1 MAIQIRTKVYI
12 RKNGAEQ
19 YMFPYSLR
27 IADVPYGAETTCE
40 GSWYDIAT
48 WAGSKNFT
56 LFVND
61 DFQPIGDS
69 GTINEGK
76 PYIPSN
82 QVLGIDN
89 SELFTIDGFYTGAYD
104 ALIFEWSKGNNI
116 YRIEVSRR
124 GGTWSDTEHTDML
137 TVDYKRNGTTFVS
150 VNLGVGVQ
158 QRYYRDSSTIVR
170 VFNDN
175 QGLPWKYTLKYNGNN
190 VEAIYNFYTYG
201 VYEHYRNTSVST
213 MWNDRITTL
222 VGAMNPYLNIS
233 VEDFD
238 NWLDD
243 YEPEDVDDED
253 PYPDPDDPDDNDSD
267 DPDPDPL
274 PGISA
279 VGTGFA
285 TIFTPS
291 LSQLRNLSGLFWNET
306 IFDFFQNLVENISDM
321 FLSLAMVP
329 FVVPAGRTVSVT
341 WLGIDTAVS
350 LTLAAQQFVEFN
362 MGNINLSN
370 DSRIWTSNSALD
382 YSPFSQLGIYLPFV
396 GFRDLDIDDCRG
408 KTMNLKY
415 RIDLLSGE
423 CVAIISLNGA
433 VYYQF
438 SGNCLTQIPITNEG
452 MQALVSDAVQVGLAI
467 AAVGSAGG
475 GAAAAEGAAA
485 ESGAAGAIQEI
496 RTTLQTTPQGRQLAS
511 TTANAV
517 IGGKPM
523 YGKTGSVS
531 GAGGMLAVRQPY
543 LYLKTPV
550 SAIPNY
556 YRKYCGYP
564 CNKTGRLG
572 SFSGYTVVEDIRL
585 NNLVATSAE
594 VSEIYDLLK
603 GGVII

>member
-1 MAIQIRTKVYI
+1 MSVVLHADMYYINNDDSLSYQGPRYLHFSSFDTDDLIVSSSDVDSWAGVVNIMHCSSKFTMFFNRWFMSSPTALANFGYKYYDPGYEIPTVLANGYKGIQYKILNDSNPQDQRERIIRITATYTDTHSGDIGSIRTVLAYQFKL
-12 RKNGAEQ
+12 N
-19 YMFPYSLR
+19 
-27 IADVPYGAETTCE
+27 
-40 GSWYDIAT
+40 
-48 WAGSKNFT
+48 
-56 LFVND
+56 
-61 DFQPIGDS
+61 
-69 GTINEGK
+69 GTIKYEHTTMI
-76 PYIPSN
+76 YATEARTIPSSATN
-82 QVLGIDN
+82 VYREANG
-89 SELFTIDGFYTGAYD
+89 
-104 ALIFEWSKGNNI
+104 WS
-116 YRIEVSRR
+116 
-124 GGTWSDTEHTDML
+124 
-137 TVDYKRNGTTFVS
+137 
-150 VNLGVGVQ
+150 
-158 QRYYRDSSTIVR
+158 
-170 VFNDN
+170 
-175 QGLPWKYTLKYNGNN
+175 LPWLGKYRGNEVVGRFYYNTN
-190 VEAIYNFYTYG
+190 
-201 VYEHYRNTSVST
+201 YEFNQLTQTTGDAHLYCQIFTDESTSVVNKFKE
-213 MWNDRITTL
+213 WIN
-222 VGAMNPYLNIS
+222 G
-233 VEDFD
+233 
-238 NWLDD
+238 LDI
-243 YEPEDVDDED
+243 DDEDDDD

-267 DPDPDPL
+267 DPEPDPL
-274 PGISA
+274 PGISV
-279 VGTGFA
+279 VGSGFA
-285 TIFTPS
+285 TIFKPT
-291 LSQLRNLSGLFWNET
+291 LGQLRNLSGLFWNET

-329 FVVPAGRTVSVT
+329 FNVPAGRTVSVT

-362 MGNINLSN
+362 MGSINLAN
-370 DSRIWTSNSALD
+370 DSRFWTSNSALD

-408 KTMNLKY
+408 KTINLKY

-452 MQALVSDAVQVGLAI
+452 MQALVSDAVEVGLAV

-543 LYLKTPV
+543 LYLKTPI

-556 YRKYCGYP
+556 YRRYCGYP
-564 CNKTGRLG
+564 CNKTGRLS